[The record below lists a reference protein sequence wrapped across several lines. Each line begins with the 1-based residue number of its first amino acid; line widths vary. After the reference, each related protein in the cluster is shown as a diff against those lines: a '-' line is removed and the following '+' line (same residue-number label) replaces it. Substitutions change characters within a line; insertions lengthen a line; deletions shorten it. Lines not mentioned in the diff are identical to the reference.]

1 MILYTLKQKFKQL
14 YGEVCRLGV
23 HHYSPDI
30 NLHYRFVRLR
40 NYPPTTFF
48 FCFIKKG
55 VATFFCQMDA
65 FEFEPCKK
73 ICVRESELS
82 KHILDVANLRF
93 HEKGLHYFAA
103 CIKKIKKYFRYMPVL
118 IYDLN
123 EPLERPM
130 VQPIFYCK
138 CCKQKVLQLYST
150 MDYPEEKY
158 DELCYTC
165 FDQLETDNED
175 IVSYF
180 EIDVSVP

>member
-14 YGEVCRLGV
+14 YSEMCRLGV
-23 HHYSPDI
+23 HPYSPAV

-40 NYPPTTFF
+40 NYPPSTFF
-48 FCFIKKG
+48 FCFVTKG
-55 VATFFCQMDA
+55 VANFVCEMDA
-65 FEFEPCKK
+65 TEFEPCKK
-73 ICVRESELS
+73 IRVRTSEVS

-93 HEKGLHYFAA
+93 HEKGLQYFAC
-103 CIKKIKKYFRYMPVL
+103 CIKRIKTYYSYMPLL

-123 EPLERPM
+123 EPLERPIA
-130 VQPIFYCK
+130 QPLYCCKRCK
-138 CCKQKVLQLYST
+138 CRVTQLYST

-165 FDQLETDNED
+165 FDQLEETYDN
-175 IVSYF
+175 IISHF